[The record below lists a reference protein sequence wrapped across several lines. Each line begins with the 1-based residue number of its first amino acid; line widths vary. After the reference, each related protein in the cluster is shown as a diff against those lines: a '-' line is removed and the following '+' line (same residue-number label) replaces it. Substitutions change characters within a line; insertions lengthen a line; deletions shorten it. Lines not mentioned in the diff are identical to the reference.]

1 MDGDG
6 INKSSKMQ
14 SYLNKIPPGMHCRLD
29 DCIESEQELCDI
41 AGKLTDW
48 GTKYGLL
55 DLNFAE
61 CKDISEKESNP
72 MSQR

>member
-6 INKSSKMQ
+6 KNMSSKMQ

-29 DCIESEQELCDI
+29 ACIESEQELCDI

-55 DLNFAE
+55 DLSYME
-61 CKDISEKESNP
+61 SKDICKEENNP
-72 MSQR
+72 KSQR